1 MKLYYA
7 SIDLPTGPAFAAA
20 TKDGLC
26 RLDLNPPSFGEFM
39 EEVEGEFGMEPV
51 EDGRPFL
58 TLWRELKSYF
68 EGEPVSFTQKLDMR
82 GTDFQKTV
90 WRELQKIPY
99 GNVRSYKWLAARA
112 GNPNAARAVG
122 NALNGNKIPVIIPCH
137 RIIESSGGL
146 GGFGSGI
153 ELKKRL
159 LQLEGVLPACHSERS
174 EKSRRLRISLSA

>member
-1 MKLYYA
+1 MKLYYD
-7 SIDLPTGPAFAAA
+7 SIDLSTGPAFAVA
-20 TKDGLC
+20 TEEGLC
-26 RLDLNPPSFGEFM
+26 FLDLNPTSFGEFM
-39 EEVEGEFGMEPV
+39 EEVEAEYHVKPV

-58 TLWRELKSYF
+58 TLWRDLRSYF
-68 EGEPVSFTQKLDMR
+68 AGEPVSFTQKLDLR

-90 WRELQKIPY
+90 WRELMKIPY
-99 GNVRSYKWLAARA
+99 GNVRSYKWLAVQA

-153 ELKKRL
+153 EFKKRL
-159 LQLEGVLPACHSERS
+159 LQLEGVLPARRSGHSQAPRQF
-174 EKSRRLRISLSA
+174 RTPLPA

>member
-1 MKLYYA
+1 MKLYYD
-7 SIDLPTGPAFAAA
+7 SIDLPIGPAFAAA
-20 TKDGLC
+20 TREGLC
-26 RLDLNPPSFGEFM
+26 LLDLNPPSFGEFM
-39 EEVEGEFGMEPV
+39 EDVEARFGAKPV

-58 TLWRELKSYF
+58 TLWRDLKSYF
-68 EGEPVSFTQKLDMR
+68 AGEPVSFTQKLYLR

-90 WRELQKIPY
+90 WRELLKIPY
-99 GNVRSYKWLAARA
+99 GNVRSYKWLAAMA
-112 GNPNAARAVG
+112 GNPKAARAVG

-159 LQLEGVLPACHSERS
+159 LQLEGVLPARRSGRS
-174 EKSRRLRISLSA
+174 EGPRRFRISLPA